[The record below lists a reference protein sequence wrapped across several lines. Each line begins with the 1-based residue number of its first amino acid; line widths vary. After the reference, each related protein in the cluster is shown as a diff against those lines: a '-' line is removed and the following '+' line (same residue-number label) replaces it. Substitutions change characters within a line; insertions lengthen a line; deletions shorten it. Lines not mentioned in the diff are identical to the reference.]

1 MLERARLPVQQ
12 LGLRVQRQRAR
23 LGQQGLRPELGHLRE
38 ARARA
43 RARLEV
49 QGRARLREAWG
60 RPVVQA
66 VLEVGPRSCL
76 FMLVDLL
83 PVGWLTNRENPIS
96 AGSHPSMDSPASL
109 P

>member
-23 LGQQGLRPELGHLRE
+23 LVQQGLRPELGHLRE

-43 RARLEV
+43 RLGV

-66 VLEVGPRSCL
+66 VLEVGPRSCR
-76 FMLVDLL
+76 FILVNLL
-83 PVGWLTNRENPIS
+83 PVGWLTNNENPNS
-96 AGSHPSMDSPASL
+96 TGSHPSMDSPASL